1 MPSSARSVTRPH
13 AARPWTATAIGAV
26 ALLAGTPAAHAQAP
40 ADSARRASSTS
51 ADSARARRLEG
62 VTVTAVRGGAPAAR
76 TALGAAQI
84 ARAYT
89 GQDVPLVLQ
98 RAPAVTTYSESGSQ
112 YNYSSFR
119 LRGVDQSRINL
130 TLDGIPLN
138 EPEDQ
143 QTYFSDFPDL
153 ANSLQS
159 VQIQRGVGTSSYGQA
174 SFGGSVNFESV
185 ALSGSRRGGEAQLGG
200 GSFGNAR
207 GSVEYQTGQLAN
219 RTAFYG
225 RFSNQREDGYRRGS
239 SHAGNSQFLSGGY
252 FGDRDVVKFTALT
265 GVESNGQ
272 AYSAVPLATLERDPR
287 YNPLDG
293 VGDRYRESMGAVSYT
308 RLLSANAS
316 LATTAYG
323 FRTGGTYDYP
333 SEPPERAYRYGSR
346 SRWGGVLS
354 ALHAARGNTTVDA
367 GVHVSD
373 YAKDH
378 TFGGFTAASAER
390 SYLDL
395 GAYRNR
401 SYKREGS
408 AFAKAGHTFGALSL
422 TGDLQFRRASVR
434 YRQTDGTP
442 VPEASAHWT
451 FLNPRA
457 GLSYRAAP
465 ALTVF
470 ASYGQTRREPTRAD
484 LLAGADNVD
493 TATAAELLPLDRV
506 RPERVRDLEAGADAT
521 LGTLSLRAVGYLMRF
536 RDEITR
542 TGGTTALGYDLRAN
556 VPSSYRR
563 GVELEAAWR
572 ADPAVT
578 VEGALALSRNRIRE
592 YRDDSGDAPVAY
604 RDVEPILTPRVL
616 STQQVT
622 WRVARSLTLTADGRY
637 QGRAFL
643 APTGDPRLTAPPF
656 FVADGGALVGVGR
669 YSVLVQGRNLLDRR
683 AYPSGN
689 VSGSGVPRYY
699 ILAPRHLA
707 VTARVPF

>member
-1 MPSSARSVTRPH
+1 MSQPNTARRAPGRPSAR
-13 AARPWTATAIGAV
+13 AAVAAV
-26 ALLAGTPAAHAQAP
+26 ALLVGPSAARAQAP
-40 ADSARRASSTS
+40 ADSTTR
-51 ADSARARRLEG
+51 ADSTRARRLEA

-76 TALGAAQI
+76 TTLGAADI

-98 RAPAVTTYSESGSQ
+98 RAPAVSTYSESGSQ
-112 YNYSSFR
+112 YNYSYFR
-119 LRGVDQSRINL
+119 LRGIDQSRINL
-130 TLDGIPLN
+130 TLDGVPLN

-159 VQIQRGVGTSSYGQA
+159 VQLQRGVGTSSYGQA
-174 SFGGSVNFESV
+174 SFGGSVNFESL
-185 ALSGSRRGGEAQLGG
+185 ALAGSRRGGEAQVGG

-207 GSVEYQTGQLAN
+207 GSLEYQTGQLPN
-219 RTAFYG
+219 KTAFYG
-225 RFSNQREDGYRRGS
+225 RVSNQREDGYRRGS

-272 AYSAVPLATLERDPR
+272 AYAAVPLATLAGDPR
-287 YNPLDG
+287 ANPLDG
-293 VGDRYRESMGAVSYT
+293 VGDRYRESMAAVSYT
-308 RLLSANAS
+308 RLLSPNVS
-316 LATTAYG
+316 VATTAYG

-333 SEPPERAYRYGSR
+333 SEPPERAYRFGSR
-346 SRWGGVLS
+346 SRWGGALS
-354 ALHAARGNTTVDA
+354 AMHAARGHTTLDV
-367 GVHVSD
+367 GVHLGT

-378 TFGGFTAASAER
+378 TFGGFAAESRER

-395 GAYRNR
+395 GAYANR
-401 SYKREGS
+401 SYKTEGS
-408 AFAKAGHTFGALSL
+408 AFAKAGYAWGALTL
-422 TGDLQFRRASVR
+422 TGDVQLRQAAVR

-442 VPEASAHWT
+442 VPEARAHWT

-465 ALTVF
+465 ALTLF
-470 ASYGQTRREPTRAD
+470 ASYGQTRREPTRSD

-506 RPERVRDLEAGADAT
+506 RPERVRDLELGADAT
-521 LGTLSLRAVGYLMRF
+521 FGTLSLRAVGYDMRF

-542 TGGTTALGYDLRAN
+542 TGATTALGYDLRTN
-556 VPSSYRR
+556 VPSSRRR
-563 GVELEAAWR
+563 GVELETAWR
-572 ADPAVT
+572 VDPALT
-578 VEGALALSRNRIRE
+578 LGGTLAVSDNRIAT
-592 YRDDSGDAPVAY
+592 YRDESRDTAVVY

-616 STQQVT
+616 STQQAT
-622 WRVARSLTLTADGRY
+622 WRLAPALALTADGRY

-643 APTGDPRLTAPPF
+643 APTGDPTLTAPPF
-656 FVADGGALVGVGR
+656 FALDGGALVGVGR
-669 YSVLVQGRNLLDRR
+669 YTLLVQGRNLLNRR

-689 VSGSGVPRYY
+689 VSGSGVARYY
-699 ILAPRHLA
+699 ILAPRNVA
-707 VTARVPF
+707 VTARLPF